1 MYCLCTRCIIVN
13 SVQVRSEFGK
23 FVYTAICMRKCTL
36 WSDNTCVFTRF
47 HSIQNANTQLIW
59 SSATCTKHLLN
70 LDVLVWLFAFSCYT
84 IHTSLK
90 KWYLSMHRLA
100 CSLTNQKMAPW
111 CGQVRGHSLW
121 QKILPNPW
129 PTYQILM
136 ISDNVEFV
144 QSFWKWRPVEFFQ
157 CWDIIIYPHIKFWW
171 YRTMLNFYAVFW
183 QPFWKFYVSIIIH
196 LEIININVRNWI
208 STFP

>member
-1 MYCLCTRCIIVN
+1 MIYPKHPIRSLLTSMLRKAIIRYPSDVYTFSFSKSKMYCLCTRCIIVN

-90 KWYLSMHRLA
+90 NY
-100 CSLTNQKMAPW
+100 
-111 CGQVRGHSLW
+111 
-121 QKILPNPW
+121 I
-129 PTYQILM
+129 YQCIGYHT
-136 ISDNVEFV
+136 V
-144 QSFWKWRPVEFFQ
+144 
-157 CWDIIIYPHIKFWW
+157 
-171 YRTMLNFYAVFW
+171 
-183 QPFWKFYVSIIIH
+183 
-196 LEIININVRNWI
+196 
-208 STFP
+208 